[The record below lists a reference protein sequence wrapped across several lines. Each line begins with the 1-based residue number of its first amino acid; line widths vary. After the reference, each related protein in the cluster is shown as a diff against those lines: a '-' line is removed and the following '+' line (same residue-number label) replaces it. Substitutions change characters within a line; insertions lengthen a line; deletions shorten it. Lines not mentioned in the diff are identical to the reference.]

1 MTNLVMPSTSL
12 LLLLLLP
19 PALAL
24 EDCPDPLAKCVIR
37 AMDNMIS
44 HHVVWDNKT
53 AWTDI
58 MEDFFTED
66 MIYDTNYSPDGR
78 VLGNSSGIENWYYR
92 EHIPFNLAF
101 DNVTFN
107 QLIFASEE
115 TSATTT
121 TYAKGRWKAD
131 FATVPGSE
139 RLGEEMTVR
148 IYDFY
153 IMRGRKIAYNW
164 MLLDMVQIMF
174 EAGYRVLPKPPLPE
188 GWVQAPAAMDG
199 IPAPISQ
206 LVDASLKPLSVAMTE
221 EVLTFDLITGTSSAS
236 PLWAADMRWYGPFG
250 IGYAGNRQLYYQHFL
265 APLREAFTER
275 TLEVRHPKGRL
286 AEMLRS
292 TRNRLLPV
300 VSFEPNYFTK
310 NLTTKKL
317 FSLGQIFL

>member
-1 MTNLVMPSTSL
+1 MTNCVMPATSL

-19 PALAL
+19 LAQTL
-24 EDCPDPLAKCVIR
+24 EDCHDPLAKCIVR
-37 AMDNMIS
+37 AMDNLIS

-66 MIYDTNYSPDGR
+66 MIYDTNYSPDSH
-78 VLGNSSGIENWYYR
+78 VLGNSSGIENWYHR

-115 TSATTT
+115 KSATTT

-131 FATVPGSE
+131 FATVPGSQ
-139 RLGEEMTVR
+139 RIGEEMTVR

-153 IMRGRKIAYNW
+153 IMRGHKIAYNW

-174 EAGYRVLPKPPLPE
+174 AAGYRVLPEPPLPE

-206 LVDASLKPLSVAMTE
+206 LVDARLNPLSVAMAE
-221 EVLTFDLITGTSSAS
+221 EVLTFDLITGTTGAS
-236 PLWAADMRWYGPFG
+236 PLWAADMRWYGPYG
-250 IGYAGNRQLYYQHFL
+250 IGYARNRQLYYQHFL
-265 APLREAFTER
+265 RPLREAFTER
-275 TLEVRHPKGRL
+275 TLEVRESKHSP
-286 AEMLRS
+286 
-292 TRNRLLPV
+292 NLP
-300 VSFEPNYFTK
+300 
-310 NLTTKKL
+310 
-317 FSLGQIFL
+317 FSLVLDCCCYCF